1 MLHGSTRAGSGLY
14 RAVIKY
20 LLKWMHETVWIRV
33 LNMSLLEGKG
43 ISGIR
48 PTSSSVFAE
57 FTGVLVFNVYRGRH
71 NMLIAISE

>member
-1 MLHGSTRAGSGLY
+1 
-14 RAVIKY
+14 
-20 LLKWMHETVWIRV
+20 MHETVWIRV